1 MGFNADNLDMTG
13 IHGEKK
19 QNKRRIFFCIRPT
32 SDNATEKTLINSA
45 NYVISS
51 ADYVINSTDYVIN
64 TAD

>member
-1 MGFNADNLDMTG
+1 MERKN
-13 IHGEKK
+13 
-19 QNKRRIFFCIRPT
+19 RIREDFFCIRPT
-32 SDNATEKTLINSA
+32 SDNATAKTLINSA